1 MVGIGA
7 WAAMGVSVAVINSC
21 LKCLQDDNSELDQET
36 LKPDQ
41 GSLHWNGKNNKVIR
55 CPEF

>member
-7 WAAMGVSVAVINSC
+7 WAAMGVFVAAINSC

-36 LKPDQ
+36 LKPDE
-41 GSLHWNGKNNKVIR
+41 GSLH
-55 CPEF
+55 